1 MSKRNE
7 LKFKKMLKK
16 AEFVHADLE
25 YHEELVYEAKA
36 DFNEAFLDRINNMS
50 RREKK
55 YWTRN
60 LHKLNDERAKQL
72 LEEAEREKKK
82 RAETEEGG
90 QEEQR
95 SLVKN
100 KETFVD
106 GQTGEEFYLNPD
118 EIEDNDDDDDKSKVI
133 KKLYRKIASE
143 THPDKLI
150 ASGFSQAQV
159 ERREGMFKKAKEAYE
174 RENWYVLYSIAIDLG
189 ISPGDID
196 EKQISWIEED
206 IKLTMGRISRIG
218 QLFVWVWYTSS
229 DEQKERVMDQYFK
242 QVYKWEW
249 EP

>member
-1 MSKRNE
+1 MSKRTE

-25 YHEELVYEAKA
+25 YHEELVFEAKA

-55 YWTRN
+55 HWERH
-60 LHKLNDERAKQL
+60 LHRLNNEKAKQL
-72 LEEAEREKKK
+72 LEEAEKEKKK
-82 RAETEEGG
+82 RAEVEEGG

-95 SLVKN
+95 SIVKN
-100 KETFVD
+100 KETFFD
-106 GQTGEEFYLNPD
+106 GQTGEEFYVNPD
-118 EIEDNDDDDDKSKVI
+118 EIEDDDNDDDKSKVI

-206 IKLTMGRISRIG
+206 VKLTMGRISRIG

-229 DEQKERVMDQYFK
+229 DEQKKRVMDQYFK

-249 EP
+249 KL

>member
-1 MSKRNE
+1 MSKRTE

-25 YHEELVYEAKA
+25 YHEELVFDAKI
-36 DFNEAFLDRINNMS
+36 DFNEAFLSRISNMS

-55 YWTRN
+55 HWNRHLRN
-60 LHKLNDERAKQL
+60 LNDERAKQL
-72 LEEAEREKKK
+72 LEEAEKERKK
-82 RAETEEGG
+82 RAEAEEENQ
-90 QEEQR
+90 QEQI
-95 SLVKN
+95 SLTKS
-100 KETFVD
+100 KETFMD

-118 EIEDNDDDDDKSKVI
+118 EIEDSDDDDDKSKVI

-174 RENWYVLYSIAIDLG
+174 RENWYTLYSIAIDLG

-206 IKLTMGRISRIG
+206 VKLTMGRISRIG

-249 EP
+249 KP

>member
-36 DFNEAFLDRINNMS
+36 DFNEAFLDRISNMS
-50 RREKK
+50 RRERK
-55 YWTRN
+55 YWSRH

-72 LEEAEREKKK
+72 LEEAEKEKKK

-106 GQTGEEFYLNPD
+106 GQTGQEFYLNPD
-118 EIEDNDDDDDKSKVI
+118 EIEDNDGDDDKSKVI

-174 RENWYVLYSIAIDLG
+174 RENWYTLYSIAIDLG

-249 EP
+249 KS

>member
-36 DFNEAFLDRINNMS
+36 DFNEAFLDRISNMS
-50 RREKK
+50 RRERK
-55 YWTRN
+55 YWSRH

-72 LEEAEREKKK
+72 LEEAEKEKKK

-106 GQTGEEFYLNPD
+106 GQTGQEFYLNPD
-118 EIEDNDDDDDKSKVI
+118 EIEDNDGDDDKSKVI

-174 RENWYVLYSIAIDLG
+174 RENWYTLYSIAIDLG

-196 EKQISWIEED
+196 EKQISWITNRKKELWTNTLS
-206 IKLTMGRISRIG
+206 KFTNGNG
-218 QLFVWVWYTSS
+218 NPNSS
-229 DEQKERVMDQYFK
+229 SFS
-242 QVYKWEW
+242 
-249 EP
+249 